1 MAGGE
6 GAAAASRLLGALC
19 LSAVACSQLVRG
31 RETGADWTLEKYS
44 HQPRI
49 LQSDA
54 IQKVAA
60 NTDVSEMWDNDL
72 RPILIERYSGSPGNY
87 VVRQHIK
94 HRLQRL
100 QAGWEIEEDTFQ
112 RYTPYGYQTFSNI
125 ISTLD
130 RSAKRHLVLACH
142 YDSKFFGQQWQER
155 VFVGATDSAVPC
167 AMILELARALD
178 NKLQLIKTGSTSRPD
193 LSLQLIFF
201 DGEEAFVRW
210 SPSDSLY
217 GSQHLAQKMDLL
229 VLLDLIGAPNPVF
242 PNYFPNTVRWFQ
254 RLQAIEQKLHNMNLL
269 KNHLVERQYFQTTLH
284 RGLVEDDHVPFLLRG
299 VPVLHLIP
307 SPFPA
312 VWHTMEDTEENL
324 DKTTIDNLSKILQ
337 VFVLEYL
344 NL

>member
-1 MAGGE
+1 MSHTVLCSHTNTTAVGRGYNDT
-6 GAAAASRLLGALC
+6 ASLFLELIFSFFSLL
-19 LSAVACSQLVRG
+19 Q
-31 RETGADWTLEKYS
+31 YS

-49 LQSDA
+49 LHSDA

-60 NTDVSEMWDNDL
+60 NTDVSEMWENDL

-87 VVRQHIK
+87 IVRQHIK

-125 ISTLD
+125 ISTLNP
-130 RSAKRHLVLACH
+130 SAKRHLVLACH

-155 VFVGATDSAVPC
+155 VFIGATDSAVPC

-178 NKLQLIKTGSTSRPD
+178 NKLQLIKVV
-193 LSLQLIFF
+193 F
-201 DGEEAFVRW
+201 
-210 SPSDSLY
+210 
-217 GSQHLAQKMDLL
+217 
-229 VLLDLIGAPNPVF
+229 F
-242 PNYFPNTVRWFQ
+242 PNYFPNTIRWFE
-254 RLQAIEQKLHNMNLL
+254 RLQAIEQELHNMNLL

>member
-1 MAGGE
+1 MAGARGGE
-6 GAAAASRLLGALC
+6 GAAAAPAWIGALC
-19 LSAVACSQLVRG
+19 LSAVSLLHLVSG
-31 RETGADWTLEKYS
+31 RETETDWTLEKYS

-49 LQSDA
+49 LHSNA
-54 IQKVAA
+54 IQEVVE
-60 NTDVSEMWDNDL
+60 NTDVSQMWENDL
-72 RPILIERYSGSPGNY
+72 HPFLIERYSGSPGNY
-87 VVRQHIK
+87 AVRQHIK
-94 HRLQRL
+94 HRLERL
-100 QAGWEIEEDTFQ
+100 QAGWVIEEDTFQ

-130 RSAKRHLVLACH
+130 PSAKRHLVLACH
-142 YDSKFFGQQWQER
+142 YDSKFFGPQWQGR
-155 VFVGATDSAVPC
+155 AFVGATDSAVPC

-178 NKLQLIKTGSTSRPD
+178 NKLQLLK
-193 LSLQLIFF
+193 
-201 DGEEAFVRW
+201 
-210 SPSDSLY
+210 
-217 GSQHLAQKMDLL
+217 DLL

-242 PNYFPNTVRWFQ
+242 PNYFPNTIRWFQ
-254 RLQAIEQKLHNMNLL
+254 RLQAIEQKLHSMNLL
-269 KNHLVERQYFQTTLH
+269 KNHLVERQYFQPYLH

-307 SPFPA
+307 SPFPE